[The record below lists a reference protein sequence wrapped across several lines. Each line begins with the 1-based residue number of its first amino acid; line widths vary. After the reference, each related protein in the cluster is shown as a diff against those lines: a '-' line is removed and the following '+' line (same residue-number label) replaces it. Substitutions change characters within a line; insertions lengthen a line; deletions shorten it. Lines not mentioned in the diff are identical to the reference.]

1 MNQHRTNFQNCRACG
16 CPLADTCE
24 HQLGNFNR

>member
-16 CPLADTCE
+16 CPLAETCE
-24 HQLGNFNR
+24 HELGHS